1 MNIVVQRT
9 ITISIITL
17 LFWMMAPI
25 VSSAQS
31 SIIRGRVRAVD
42 GTPIS
47 LAKISGQSARNGR
60 TITDETDGSGRFAF
74 IGLSSGPWLFTVEKF
89 GYEPSQGVVYIR
101 RTARTDMSF
110 VLEINPFSPPVPETG
125 VLAGLR
131 AREIQ
136 EDLMSAHALFDDGN
150 FDDAIDLYKEL
161 LNRLPLLTSLHIQ
174 IGHAYLG
181 KRDYRRAL
189 AAYRAVPADAAAA
202 EEAALAIQALQS
214 VPTPGP

>member
-1 MNIVVQRT
+1 MNIVVRRT
-9 ITISIITL
+9 ITISITTL
-17 LFWMMAPI
+17 LIWMVPS

-31 SIIRGRVRAVD
+31 SVIRGRVQAID
-42 GTPIS
+42 GTPIPR
-47 LAKISGQSARNGR
+47 AQISGQSVQNGR
-60 TITDETDGSGRFAF
+60 TITDETDRSGRFAF

-131 AREIQ
+131 AGEIQ

-189 AAYRAVPADAAAA
+189 AAYRAVPPDAAAA

-214 VPTPGP
+214 IPTPGP

>member
-1 MNIVVQRT
+1 MNIVVRRT
-9 ITISIITL
+9 ITISITTL
-17 LFWMMAPI
+17 LIWMVPS

-31 SIIRGRVRAVD
+31 SVIRGRVQAID
-42 GTPIS
+42 GTPIPR
-47 LAKISGQSARNGR
+47 AQIFGQSVQNGR
-60 TITDETDGSGRFAF
+60 TITDETDRSGRFAF
-74 IGLSSGPWLFTVEKF
+74 IGLSSGQWLFTVEKF

-110 VLEINPFSPPVPETG
+110 VLEINPFSPPVPATG

-131 AREIQ
+131 AGEIQ
-136 EDLMSAHALFDDGN
+136 EDLLSAHSLFDDGN
-150 FDDAIDLYKEL
+150 FDDAIDVYKDL

-181 KRDYRRAL
+181 KRDYRKAL

-214 VPTPGP
+214 IPPPRC